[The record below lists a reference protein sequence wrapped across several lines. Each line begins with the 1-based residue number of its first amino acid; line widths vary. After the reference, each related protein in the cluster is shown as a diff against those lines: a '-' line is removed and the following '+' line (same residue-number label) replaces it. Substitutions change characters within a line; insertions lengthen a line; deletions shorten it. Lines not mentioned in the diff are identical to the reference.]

1 MSVYRV
7 LSFKMKLAYQ
17 ARVEQT
23 SVVDLFFKALQKT
36 LADLRT
42 LSVYKL
48 QKITAIHNIKPTIKN
63 VSLDK

>member
-23 SVVDLFFKALQKT
+23 SVVDLFFKAVQKT
-36 LADLRT
+36 LVDLRT
-42 LSVYKL
+42 LSVCKL
-48 QKITAIHNIKPTIKN
+48 QKIASKYN
-63 VSLDK
+63 VP